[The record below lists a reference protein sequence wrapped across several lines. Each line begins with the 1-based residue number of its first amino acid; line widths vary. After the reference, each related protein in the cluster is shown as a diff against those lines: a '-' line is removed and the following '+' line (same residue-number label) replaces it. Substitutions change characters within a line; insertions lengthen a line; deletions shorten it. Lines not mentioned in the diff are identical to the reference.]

1 MKEKK
6 TIIELRNDVVYI
18 DGVNILEENAK
29 LIEENNFLRK
39 ENQDYIDV
47 VNILNTVVSM
57 YDFVKLKIK
66 NIEIQELVRKVN
78 NNEKYYRKNS
88 KKNK

>member
-18 DGVNILEENAK
+18 DGVNILEENEE

-47 VNILNTVVSM
+47 INTLNTVVSM
-57 YDFVKLKIK
+57 YNFVKLKIK

-78 NNEKYYRKNS
+78 NNEKYYRKNN

>member
-47 VNILNTVVSM
+47 VNALNTVVSM

-66 NIEIQELVRKVN
+66 NIKIQELVRKVN
-78 NNEKYYRKNS
+78 NNEKYYRKNN

>member
-18 DGVNILEENAK
+18 DGVNILEENEK

-47 VNILNTVVSM
+47 INTLNTVVSM
-57 YDFVKLKIK
+57 YNFVKLKIK

-78 NNEKYYRKNS
+78 NNEKYYRKNN

>member
-47 VNILNTVVSM
+47 VNALNTVVSI

-78 NNEKYYRKNS
+78 NNEKYYRKNN

>member
-6 TIIELRNDVVYI
+6 QIIELRNDVVYI
-18 DGVNILEENAK
+18 DGVNILEENEE

-47 VNILNTVVSM
+47 INTLNTVVSM
-57 YDFVKLKIK
+57 YNFVKLKIK

-78 NNEKYYRKNS
+78 NNEKYYRKNN

>member
-29 LIEENNFLRK
+29 LIKENNFLRK

-47 VNILNTVVSM
+47 INTLNTIVSM
-57 YDFVKLKIK
+57 YNFVKKRI
-66 NIEIQELVRKVN
+66 
-78 NNEKYYRKNS
+78 
-88 KKNK
+88 KKN

>member
-78 NNEKYYRKNS
+78 NNEKYYRKNN

>member
-47 VNILNTVVSM
+47 INILNTVVSM

>member
-29 LIEENNFLRK
+29 LIKENNFLRK

-47 VNILNTVVSM
+47 INTLNTIVSM
-57 YDFVKLKIK
+57 YNFVKLKIK

-78 NNEKYYRKNS
+78 NNEKYYRKNN

>member
-29 LIEENNFLRK
+29 LIEENSFLRK

-47 VNILNTVVSM
+47 INTLNTVVSM
-57 YDFVKLKIK
+57 YNFVKLKIK

-78 NNEKYYRKNS
+78 NNEKYYRKNN

>member
-47 VNILNTVVSM
+47 VNVLNTVVSM

-78 NNEKYYRKNS
+78 NNEKYYRKNN